1 MKTCIKTLFVIL
13 CALSLISGVASI
25 LIAVAAEG
33 LSILSIASVIVTLI
47 SMTTSAA
54 TLILA
59 FMFVGNKFIRVI
71 FLITLIALL
80 LSIIAAIMI
89 FI

>member
-1 MKTCIKTLFVIL
+1 MFVIL

-33 LSILSIASVIVTLI
+33 LSILYIVSVIVTLI
-47 SMTTSAA
+47 SMTTSAV

>member
-1 MKTCIKTLFVIL
+1 MFVIL

-25 LIAVAAEG
+25 LIAVSAEG
-33 LSILSIASVIVTLI
+33 LSILYIVSVIVTLI
-47 SMTTSAA
+47 SMTTSAV